1 MRMMRFSVALVILFS
16 LSGCADLSLQRGRES
31 YAQIHPDLNKKTREM
46 ILSGNIVRGMT
57 TSEVE
62 ASWGAT
68 YQKDSYSNFMGQVE
82 IWTYGDCLYS
92 CHVLTFDS
100 KGKLTDIS
108 SQKHNY

>member
-1 MRMMRFSVALVILFS
+1 MIRISTALLMIFVIA
-16 LSGCADLSLQRGRES
+16 GCASVSLQKIREG
-31 YAQIHPDLNKKTREM
+31 YVQCHPNLNAKTREM
-46 ILSGNIVRGMT
+46 ILTGNIVRGMT

-68 YQKDSYSNFMGQVE
+68 YQKDSYSNFLGRVE

-92 CHVLTFDS
+92 CDILTFDS
-100 KGKLTDIS
+100 HDKLTDIS